1 MRVLKWSLIAMFSVV
16 AVFVFGKEIWGTT
29 KASEYRS
36 FSSPDD
42 RFKIVVF
49 RIPTLYAMP
58 GGSGDAPG
66 FVRLVDSD
74 RGRTLKQKRVKMVQ
88 LVDQVEWSAT
98 NVDVRLIT
106 TWELPK

>member
-1 MRVLKWSLIAMFSVV
+1 MRILKWSMI
-16 AVFVFGKEIWGTT
+16 AVFSMVAIFVVGKEIWSTT
-29 KASEYRS
+29 RASEYRS

-49 RIPTLYAMP
+49 RVPKLFAMP

-66 FVRLVDSD
+66 FVRLVDSG
-74 RGRTLKQKRVKMVQ
+74 RGRTVKQKRVKMVQ